1 MSKSPVKTVLFQA
14 LPPPSGA
21 GAAAFDGDL
30 SSGSRAVSDGL
41 YDPYAAHTPLLPNRN
56 SSAKTRAA
64 FASTR
69 RGQPEYLSLS
79 GATYEDFDPKHLHVD
94 DDGKQNLFTP
104 NAAETDFLKTPLSA
118 LFPGGLPKAPRQ
130 HPFAS
135 EYEAPEWIFV
145 AIHVAF
151 CLLAYPVLLV
161 FVIFADRKTLFWSRL
176 IVGIGCSVVG
186 VALGLSIGRLAQGF
200 LEAATWATLIHQ
212 SRLPDNPG
220 IRMRDFATGSQ
231 YPTSVLAALRL
242 LWNRTFYRGTSRGAR
257 KHYDPRPWSLV
268 VLFFLLLV
276 IIAGSLTFVL
286 GRVVDISTLIEHQYE
301 IYHEVA
307 IAADSSDADIERANA
322 LDPAFN
328 DFTLTWTL
336 SPFSSHGALP
346 PAVSLEWEEDTVYF
360 SETTR
365 SQLLPGGSGF
375 GTFEYNTTAASIE
388 TDSQSPSSSTTASGQ
403 IIDSGMILRYPRWG
417 IRIHCAKFNDPN
429 TIIPRSSA
437 SFTYVFTPRD
447 ILQQLFSSFKMDFPA
462 VLGAPLNTTGVMQPN
477 DTFPAA
483 LNANDIALAS
493 LFSDNGVA
501 HSFKSVPTS
510 MGADGKGFV
519 SIETLL
525 VRLNTTNTP
534 NGTFLTHSDIPVPDI
549 AGQNTF
555 IGYDAAVCLE
565 LYEPWVVETYN
576 NSFGAPITMRIVN
589 KGNTIVNSNTTQF
602 KEINIARPLT
612 DPTLTRQLNSSNLST
627 VYDVAH
633 GNSAN
638 QLLKDNGRD
647 AFYVPSPT
655 LVSFTGGQGP
665 KGYLELSATYFAQA
679 RALADASNVLS
690 YFAGSGQT
698 VARSY
703 VDSVLSKT
711 RINTIEC
718 LVVLGIVLVLGV
730 LAGLFVPRLPM
741 SVPRR
746 GFELYSW
753 MAAFYSHELVLDEI
767 DQSEAM
773 VKRME
778 LSSIKKYLGDL
789 RFRYSF

>member
-1 MSKSPVKTVLFQA
+1 MSQVKTPVKTLLFQA
-14 LPPPSGA
+14 SSPPSDA
-21 GAAAFDGDL
+21 DAFDGDL
-30 SSGSRAVSDGL
+30 SNGSRGSGAL
-41 YDPYAAHTPLLPNRN
+41 YDPYADIPLLPNPN
-56 SSAKTRAA
+56 SSANTRARLA
-64 FASTR
+64 SASTR
-69 RGQPEYLSLS
+69 RGQLEYLSLS
-79 GATYEDFDPKHLHVD
+79 GATYEEFDPKHLYD
-94 DDGKQNLFTP
+94 DSKRNLLAP
-104 NAAETDFLKTPLSA
+104 SPAETDFLKTPLSA
-118 LFPGGLPKAPRQ
+118 LFPGGLPKAPRR

-135 EYEAPEWIFV
+135 RYEAPEWIFV

-161 FVIFADRKTLFWSRL
+161 FVILADRKTLFWSRL
-176 IVGIGCSVVG
+176 IVGVGCGVVG

-231 YPTSVLAALRL
+231 YPTSILAALRL

-257 KHYDPRPWSLV
+257 KHYDSRPWSLV

-286 GRVVDISTLIEHQYE
+286 GRVVDISTLVEHQYE
-301 IYHEVA
+301 RYYEVA
-307 IAADSSDADIERANA
+307 IAADSSVADIERANV
-322 LDPAFN
+322 LDPVFSQ

-346 PAVSLEWEEDTVYF
+346 PAISLEWQGDTVYF

-375 GTFEYNTTAASIE
+375 GTFEVNATAPSIE
-388 TDSQSPSSSTTASGQ
+388 TDPSQSTTSSTTPSGKT
-403 IIDSGMILRYPRWG
+403 IDSGMILRYPRWG
-417 IRIHCAKFNDPN
+417 IRIHCANFDDPN
-429 TIIPRSSA
+429 TIIPRSAA
-437 SFTYVFTPRD
+437 SYSYVFTPRD
-447 ILQQLFSSFKMDFPA
+447 ILQQLFSSFEMDFPS
-462 VLGAPLNTTGVMQPN
+462 VLEVPLDTTAAMQPN

-483 LNANDIALAS
+483 LNASDIALAS

-501 HSFKSVPTS
+501 HSFKSVPIS
-510 MGADGKGFV
+510 MGADGNGFV
-519 SIETLL
+519 SIEILL

-549 AGQNTF
+549 TGKNTF

-565 LYEPWVVETYN
+565 LYEPWVLETYN
-576 NSFGAPITMRIVN
+576 NSIGVPITMRIVN
-589 KGNTIVNSNTTQF
+589 KGNTILNANTTQF
-602 KEINIARPLT
+602 EEINIAPPLT
-612 DPTLTRQLNSSNLST
+612 DPTLKRYLNSSNLGT

-647 AFYVPSPT
+647 SFYVPSPT

-665 KGYLELSATYFAQA
+665 KGYVELSATYFAQA

-703 VDSVLSKT
+703 ADSVLSKT
-711 RINTIEC
+711 RINTVEC

-746 GFELYSW
+746 GFGLYSW
-753 MAAFYSHELVLDEI
+753 MAAFHSHELVLDQI

-773 VKRME
+773 VKQME

>member
-1 MSKSPVKTVLFQA
+1 MSQVKTPVRTILFQA
-14 LPPPSGA
+14 SSPPSDA
-21 GAAAFDGDL
+21 GAFDGDL
-30 SSGSRAVSDGL
+30 SNGSRVSGAL
-41 YDPYAAHTPLLPNRN
+41 YDPYADTPLLPNRN
-56 SSAKTRAA
+56 SSTNTRARPA
-64 FASTR
+64 SASTR
-69 RGQPEYLSLS
+69 RGQVEYLSLS
-79 GATYEDFDPKHLHVD
+79 GATYEDFDPKHLYD
-94 DDGKQNLFTP
+94 DSKRSLLAP
-104 NAAETDFLKTPLSA
+104 SPAEADFLKTPLSA
-118 LFPGGLPKAPRQ
+118 LFPGGLPKTPRR

-135 EYEAPEWIFV
+135 GYEAPEWIFV

-161 FVIFADRKTLFWSRL
+161 FVILADRKTLFWSRL
-176 IVGIGCSVVG
+176 IVGVGCSVVG

-231 YPTSVLAALRL
+231 YPTSILAALRL

-257 KHYDPRPWSLV
+257 QHYDSRPWSLV

-346 PAVSLEWEEDTVYF
+346 PAISLEWQGDTVYF

-375 GTFEYNTTAASIE
+375 GTFEVNATAASIE
-388 TDSQSPSSSTTASGQ
+388 TDPSQSTTSSTTASGQ
-403 IIDSGMILRYPRWG
+403 TIASGMILRYPRWG
-417 IRIHCAKFNDPN
+417 IRIHCAKFDDPN
-429 TIIPRSSA
+429 TIIPRSAA
-437 SFTYVFTPRD
+437 SYSYVFTPRD
-447 ILQQLFSSFKMDFPA
+447 ILQQLFSSFEMDFPS
-462 VLGAPLNTTGVMQPN
+462 VLEAPLNTTGAMQPN

-501 HSFKSVPTS
+501 HSFKSVPIS
-510 MGADGKGFV
+510 MGADGNGFV
-519 SIETLL
+519 SIEILL

-549 AGQNTF
+549 TGKNTF

-565 LYEPWVVETYN
+565 LYEPWVLETYN
-576 NSFGAPITMRIVN
+576 NSIGVPITTRIVN
-589 KGNTIVNSNTTQF
+589 KGNTILNANTTQF
-602 KEINIARPLT
+602 KEINIAPPLR
-612 DPTLTRQLNSSNLST
+612 DPTLKRYLNSSNLAT
-627 VYDVAH
+627 VYDIAH

-647 AFYVPSPT
+647 SFYVPSPT

-703 VDSVLSKT
+703 ADSVLSET
-711 RINTIEC
+711 RINTVEC

-753 MAAFYSHELVLDEI
+753 MAAFYSHELVLDQI

-773 VKRME
+773 VKQME